1 MRLKILLAI
10 VVLALLAEAV
20 VVTLSGPKSLQRAVS
35 EPQRSET
42 GNAKKTGAAGETY
55 TTEETD
61 YHVPPQTP
69 DPALADDTLEQKQ
82 PAFDAAVVDSRPVGD
97 WQVNASA
104 AVIKLDCPIIKPDVD
119 GDLLMLGPSY
129 AEAIGRAARHG
140 DTLLPSANL
149 LDGAAKQFDD
159 GLYAAVDL
167 ACYRGELGFAPAA
180 PEVIQG
186 IFGKLPAGS
195 PARPLLAAALELAGR
210 KASLTPAEQSAKQS
224 LLREFDADQTRSKP
238 IGFYDW
244 TPELMRVW
252 QFYRFLQGNLD
263 QRECDAVAAPLATDA
278 DLLKQY
284 RAVNG
289 FYGRLTNPLACRS
302 VDSLIGKKWGPPVAI
317 FPPSSSRETELF
329 RELFPLGI
337 PKGTNLMS
345 HAGPPHSLR
354 RSESQAERQGRLVS
368 VPGLCPGDNDLAHAR
383 PGARQAP
390 LDRHVQ
396 EAAGR
401 GLPGPD
407 HQAAR
412 DPRAAT
418 RNGRSDSAGAN
429 ATAGRH
435 PRRRPAAPH
444 RALPDLLSPHRA
456 GVRLPAK
463 LPCGDRRQGP
473 LEQTPRAAARA
484 ATASRAWPTSWRRS
498 GSGSTAF
505 TCVSCED
512 IGMKPQLL
520 ADEPVDREVSKT
532 AALEWLK
539 DLAQNAD
546 LACDTRVSLP
556 IYRDD
561 IARRTRSWAT
571 LGVRLARLDAD
582 YARPPKVRLKKSGG
596 NWTEVPSDHLS
607 SSQYVIPVDEFAEF
621 ELPGLAT
628 LSRAEFRALCDRC
641 GTKEAI
647 LKAIGAVR

>member
-244 TPELMRVW
+244 TPKLMRVW

-345 HAGPPHSLR
+345 TLVR
-354 RSESQAERQGRLVS
+354 RI
-368 VPGLCPGDNDLAHAR
+368 
-383 PGARQAP
+383 
-390 LDRHVQ
+390 
-396 EAAGR
+396 
-401 GLPGPD
+401 
-407 HQAAR
+407 
-412 DPRAAT
+412 
-418 RNGRSDSAGAN
+418 RSGEVNLKPSDKDGWYQYQVY
-429 ATAGRH
+429 
-435 PRRRPAAPH
+435 
-444 RALPDLLSPHRA
+444 ALETMI
-456 GVRLPAK
+456 LPARGQEQDK
-463 LPCGDRRQGP
+463 L
-473 LEQTPRAAARA
+473 LLT
-484 ATASRAWPTSWRRS
+484 AT
-498 GSGSTAF
+498 
-505 TCVSCED
+505 
-512 IGMKPQLL
+512 
-520 ADEPVDREVSKT
+520 
-532 AALEWLK
+532 
-539 DLAQNAD
+539 
-546 LACDTRVSLP
+546 
-556 IYRDD
+556 Y
-561 IARRTRSWAT
+561 
-571 LGVRLARLDAD
+571 
-582 YARPPKVRLKKSGG
+582 KSG
-596 NWTEVPSDHLS
+596 WSRPSR
-607 SSQYVIPVDEFAEF
+607 P
-621 ELPGLAT
+621 
-628 LSRAEFRALCDRC
+628 
-641 GTKEAI
+641 
-647 LKAIGAVR
+647 